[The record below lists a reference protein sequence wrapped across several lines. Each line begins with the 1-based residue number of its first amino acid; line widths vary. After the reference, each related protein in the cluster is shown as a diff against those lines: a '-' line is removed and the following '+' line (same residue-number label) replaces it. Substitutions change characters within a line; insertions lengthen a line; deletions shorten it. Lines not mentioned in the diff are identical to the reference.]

1 MRPLAPVVVFAALA
15 ASTAL
20 SATPVLRVN
29 GDQITDV
36 DLKLAQRA
44 MASQM
49 QMQGMKGSEAVLF
62 RQTVD
67 QLINVTLLMQA
78 ARDAKVA
85 VDPKEVAA
93 AIDQQR
99 QQAGGAEAFSK
110 ALAQAGLTEQDL
122 TRMAE
127 ERLMIQKYI
136 DTQVGAAAA
145 MTEPEL
151 REYYDKH
158 PDEFKHDQQVK
169 LRMIMFQTPQ
179 GADKTQQDA
188 AKARAEAARKR
199 VLAGEDFGKV
209 AQETSDHPN
218 KANGGQLGGWVR
230 EAAFPE
236 FESTLKAVQIGGIS
250 EIFQNQYGCFIFKVD
265 DRRAPGLSSYD
276 EVKEGL
282 ATFLKGRKVDD
293 SIRLLISNRRAKAK
307 IEPLT
312 PEVKAALEPPA
323 PAEKPTTGAA
333 AKTPAV
339 QPNAAA
345 KPTPDAPP
353 KP

>member
-1 MRPLAPVVVFAALA
+1 MRSFAMVVILAALA

-36 DLKLAQRA
+36 DLKLAERA
-44 MASQM
+44 MSAQM
-49 QMQGMKGSEAVLF
+49 HGMGGSDALLF

-67 QLINVTLLMQA
+67 QMINVTLLMQA

-99 QQAGGAEAFSK
+99 QQSGGAEGFSK

-127 ERLMIQKYI
+127 QRLMIQKYI
-136 DTQVGAAAA
+136 ETQVGTTATP
-145 MTEPEL
+145 TEQEL
-151 REYYDKH
+151 REYYDKN

-169 LRMIMFQTPQ
+169 LRMMMFQIPQ

-199 VLAGEDFGKV
+199 VLDGEDFGKV

-230 EAAFPE
+230 EAALPE
-236 FESTLKAVQIGGIS
+236 FESKLKGVPVAGVS
-250 EIFQNQYGCFIFKVD
+250 EILQNQFGYFVFKVD
-265 DRRAPGLSSYD
+265 DRRAAGTSSYD
-276 EVKEGL
+276 EVKDGL
-282 ATFLKGRKVDD
+282 ATFLKGRKADD
-293 SIRLLISNRRAKAK
+293 SIRLIISSRRAKAK

-312 PEVKAALEPPA
+312 PEVKAALEPPQ
-323 PAEKPTTGAA
+323 PAAEPSASAA
-333 AKTPAV
+333 AKTPAA
-339 QPNAAA
+339 QPKAVAN
-345 KPTPDAPP
+345 PTPSAPP